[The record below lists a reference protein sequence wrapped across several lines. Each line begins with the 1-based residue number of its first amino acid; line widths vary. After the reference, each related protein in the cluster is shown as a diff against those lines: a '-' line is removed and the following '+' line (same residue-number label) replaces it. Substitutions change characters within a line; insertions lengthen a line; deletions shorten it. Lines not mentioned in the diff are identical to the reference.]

1 MSLYY
6 GPSSYFLLL
15 FRVGFGH
22 EVLEYSG
29 KPVA

>member
-15 FRVGFGH
+15 FRVGFGY

-29 KPVA
+29 NL